1 MRGAESVV
9 TSPISRLVRAHL
21 WVAFAAFAV
30 AALMGAAQM
39 LVRSELT
46 APAER
51 PETYFISVTAH
62 GTLMA
67 YVLPTLFIMGFG
79 YFVATTAL
87 DRALPSIK
95 AAWVGFWVASAGIV
109 MATIP
114 ILRMRAPP

>member
-1 MRGAESVV
+1 MRTAGSVV
-9 TSPISRLVRAHL
+9 NSPVSRLVRAHL
-21 WVAFAAFAV
+21 WVAFTAFAV

-67 YVLPTLFIMGFG
+67 YVLPTLFIMGF
-79 YFVATTAL
+79 
-87 DRALPSIK
+87 
-95 AAWVGFWVASAGIV
+95 
-109 MATIP
+109 
-114 ILRMRAPP
+114 